1 MNAAETSTT
10 GTPPSFVGRDL
21 LAIVR
26 YPLGGHRGLL
36 ILGGGADASGKSW
49 SPFAGS

>member
-36 ILGGGADASGKSW
+36 ILGAGASGKSW